1 VLKNINFFQGQKLT
15 DSVAASVTKKKKQV
29 FLNRHQDD
37 NFSHLLLTNLFH
49 QRGCLWPWTSAVTE
63 CEEHA
68 LKEKQK
74 RRDF

>member
-1 VLKNINFFQGQKLT
+1 VLKNISFFKGQKLT
-15 DSVAASVTKKKKQV
+15 DSVVASVTKKKTG

-49 QRGCLWPWTSAVTE
+49 QRGCLWLWTSAVTE

-74 RRDF
+74 RRYF